1 MTKDLVLNMDK
12 KENRYEKLNK
22 DVRETV
28 HKTER
33 QLCDVNPY
41 AGLLLFKPDIS
52 NIDFV
57 EITNKMPLCIRIY
70 YSTVY

>member
-12 KENRYEKLNK
+12 KGNRYEKINK
-22 DVRETV
+22 DVREAV

-33 QLCDVNPY
+33 QLCDVYLY

-52 NIDFV
+52 NIDF
-57 EITNKMPLCIRIY
+57 
-70 YSTVY
+70 